1 YIDVEI
7 TEEESWIYYKTVL
20 VTQASDTTPYI
31 GLGVSQWTTPT
42 YTIQTT
48 TDENGKEITKY
59 FDAQGKEVT
68 EAEASN
74 VTPVAPTS
82 MAYATAYRNSYV
94 PNKAKFETDY
104 FYKRTYSYDYK
115 DNNYYKDSATVL
127 DVKNYTPYDAN
138 RDKIENLVDGN
149 FNTYIHTK
157 GQVTEAKPLIFTV
170 DLEKEFTANQM
181 TIYTQNRPNGDWH
194 YPTDFVLEGSIDG
207 QTFFEIGKFEG
218 VQRTNTSVIANF
230 EETQTFRYYR
240 LTITKSS
247 GTYIIL
253 SEIQFAKVFEI
264 NGGHKLSLDS
274 PEVTMKGKWEPKSM
288 LSSFGHVYVGKKNS
302 KVEYEFE
309 GTRFGILSSSSLGQ
323 NFEVYIDGK
332 KIDSIELKEDNGIVM
347 AYISSLLEQGKHKV
361 SIQCTGN
368 CNIDSIV
375 YWD

>member
-1 YIDVEI
+1 MVSSENYSPWNKNDHKIENIVDGN
-7 TEEESWIYYKTVL
+7 TNTFMHTNYKASEQKPLVLTVDL
-20 VTQASDTTPYI
+20 
-31 GLGVSQWTTPT
+31 
-42 YTIQTT
+42 
-48 TDENGKEITKY
+48 GKEI
-59 FDAQGKEVT
+59 
-68 EAEASN
+68 
-74 VTPVAPTS
+74 
-82 MAYATAYRNSYV
+82 
-94 PNKAKFETDY
+94 
-104 FYKRTYSYDYK
+104 
-115 DNNYYKDSATVL
+115 
-127 DVKNYTPYDAN
+127 
-138 RDKIENLVDGN
+138 
-149 FNTYIHTK
+149 
-157 GQVTEAKPLIFTV
+157 
-170 DLEKEFTANQM
+170 TANQM
-181 TIYTQNRPNGDWH
+181 TMLTQYRPNGDYH
-194 YPTDFVLEGSIDG
+194 CPTDFVLEGSLDG

-230 EETQTFRYYR
+230 EEAQTFRYYR

-274 PEVTMKGKWEPKSM
+274 PEITMKGKWEPKSM

-309 GTRFGILSSSSLGQ
+309 GTRFGVLSSSSLGQ

-361 SIQCTGN
+361 TIKCTGN
-368 CNIDSIV
+368 ANIDSIV